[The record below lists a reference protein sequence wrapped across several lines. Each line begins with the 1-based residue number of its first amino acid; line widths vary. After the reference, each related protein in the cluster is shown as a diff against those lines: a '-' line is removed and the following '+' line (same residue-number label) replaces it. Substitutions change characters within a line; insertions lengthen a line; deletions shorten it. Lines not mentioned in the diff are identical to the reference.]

1 MKYTINKKTINI
13 PDTVIAKSI
22 KNLGITR
29 EQAIQMYLEDE
40 GYCENAEQIALT
52 QKAVKSGV
60 QKQMTKVT
68 SNRKSE
74 KKRERKPDE
83 VKEDII
89 QKLAEFIPSFSE
101 NVQIENIGKI
111 ITFNIG
117 DEHFTLNLVRNRQKK
132 SKGG

>member
-1 MKYTINKKTINI
+1 MLYVYNGKRLNI

-22 KNLGITR
+22 KKLGITK

-60 QKQMTKVT
+60 QKQMAKVT

-83 VKEDII
+83 TKEEII
-89 QKLAEFIPSFSE
+89 KNLAEFVRTFGE

-111 ITFNIG
+111 VTFTIG
-117 DEHFTLNLVRNRQKK
+117 EEHFTLNLVRNRQKK

>member
-1 MKYTINKKTINI
+1 MLYVYNGKRLNI
-13 PDTVIAKSI
+13 PDSEIKSSMAK
-22 KNLGITR
+22 LGLTKD
-29 EQAIQMYLEDE
+29 EAIQMYLEDNE
-40 GYCENAEQIALT
+40 IIINEEQEALT

-60 QKQMTKVT
+60 QKQMAKVT

-89 QKLAEFIPSFSE
+89 HKLAEFIPSFGE
-101 NVQIENIGKI
+101 NVQIENVGKI

>member
-1 MKYTINKKTINI
+1 MLYVYNGKRINI
-13 PDTVIAKSI
+13 PDNEIKSSMS
-22 KNLGITR
+22 KLGLTKD
-29 EQAIQMYLEDE
+29 EAIQMYLEDNE
-40 GYCENAEQIALT
+40 IVINEEQEALT

-60 QKQMTKVT
+60 QKQMAKVT

-89 QKLAEFIPSFSE
+89 QKLAEFIPSFGE

-132 SKGG
+132 NKDD